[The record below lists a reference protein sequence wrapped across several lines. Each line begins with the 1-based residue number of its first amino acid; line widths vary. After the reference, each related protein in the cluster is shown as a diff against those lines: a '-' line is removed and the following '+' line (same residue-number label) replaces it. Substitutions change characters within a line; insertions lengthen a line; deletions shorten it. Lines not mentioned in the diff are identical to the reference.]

1 MNQVRAIAKMIDHA
15 LLHPSL
21 TDQQMREG
29 CQIAMQLNVAA
40 VCIKPYAISL
50 AVDELSGSDVKV
62 CTVIGFPHGNSRIA
76 LKEAEAEEACRAG
89 AVELDMVVNIGK
101 VLSEKWEYVY
111 EEIRVMQDVCRDN
124 EALLKVIFE
133 NDFLPDDKFKI
144 RLCEICSEI
153 GVAFVKTSTGFGF
166 AKGSDGRYDYNG
178 ATDYDLKLMRKHCA
192 PEVQLKASG
201 GIRSLEDALR
211 VRELGAS
218 RIGASGTRAILAE
231 ARRQFEITI

>member
-218 RIGASGTRAILAE
+218 RIGASGTRAILSE